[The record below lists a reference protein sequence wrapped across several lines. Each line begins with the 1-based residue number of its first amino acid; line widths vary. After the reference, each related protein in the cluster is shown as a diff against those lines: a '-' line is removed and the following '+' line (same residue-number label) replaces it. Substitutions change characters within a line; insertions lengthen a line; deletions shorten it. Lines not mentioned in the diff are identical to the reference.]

1 MTSAPT
7 VLRCS
12 YVTQI
17 PFVPPSSLDQIDF
30 ASPTP
35 ANQRPK
41 PATPT
46 FYTGRSGFND
56 TLSNLE
62 NQLKSVQFSLRRSY
76 LLPFPEKAKAHL
88 PHIPAAW
95 KGRGEMSQLLGV
107 TLTTSRHRKVTTL
120 LNELNECRKIAL
132 AGGEDETATDLKKQ
146 LSKFEKNDA
155 QRLHAMRKPVV
166 PDQYGRTYALGR
178 RKESSARV
186 WIVRTKEP
194 TLAPPSQPS
203 SSVLSTT
210 FVGELPHSLQI
221 TTVLVNNMP
230 LATYFPNVL
239 DRQRVVRPFKL
250 TGTFGAFNV
259 FALVRG
265 GGTTGQA
272 EAIAHGISKNIVAHY
287 PELELILKRGKSYSV
302 YYFNQLAQIAILGK
316 VLKRDPRMVE
326 RKKTGLAK
334 ARKRV
339 CLTIMVL
346 VQRLTLL
353 PVCLGQ
359 TLTSAIHK
367 MAHGGCSVLLYYPP
381 YLLLFD
387 ISLISSGPTRN
398 AYTFHNIFFGNRSR
412 SAYEL
417 RVVCDTRA

>member
-1 MTSAPT
+1 M
-7 VLRCS
+7 
-12 YVTQI
+12 
-17 PFVPPSSLDQIDF
+17 DQIDF
-30 ASPTP
+30 ATPTP

-41 PATPT
+41 PASPT
-46 FYTGRSGFND
+46 FYTGRSAFND

-62 NQLKSVQFSLRRSY
+62 NQLKTVQFSLRRTY

-88 PHIPAAW
+88 PHIPASW

-107 TLTTSRHRKVTTL
+107 TLTTSRHRKVTAL

-155 QRLHAMRKPVV
+155 QRLHAMRKPIV

-186 WIVRTKEP
+186 WIVKTKDP
-194 TLAPPSQPS
+194 TVAHLSQQS
-203 SSVLSTT
+203 SSVPSTL
-210 FVGELPHSLQI
+210 VGELPNSLQV
-221 TTVLVNNMP
+221 TTVLVNNVP
-230 LATYFPNVL
+230 LAMYFPNVI
-239 DRQRVVRPFKL
+239 DRQRVVRPLKL
-250 TGTFGAFNV
+250 TGTFGAFNI

-287 PELELILKRGKSYSV
+287 PELELILKRGK
-302 YYFNQLAQIAILGK
+302 

-334 ARKRV
+334 ARKRYAWV
-339 CLTIMVL
+339 K
-346 VQRLTLL
+346 R
-353 PVCLGQ
+353 
-359 TLTSAIHK
+359 
-367 MAHGGCSVLLYYPP
+367 
-381 YLLLFD
+381 
-387 ISLISSGPTRN
+387 
-398 AYTFHNIFFGNRSR
+398 
-412 SAYEL
+412 
-417 RVVCDTRA
+417 